1 MAGWSISFFF
11 FSSVIILQK
20 GMSDTRAQIKD
31 PEIVTNKMY
40 GCNIDMKVTLSGS
53 LICAR
58 AVEAVFR
65 TVNPSILEVGPDG
78 PPVVVRLF
86 SSRWTD

>member
-58 AVEAVFR
+58 ALVKKKKSV
-65 TVNPSILEVGPDG
+65 PDFC
-78 PPVVVRLF
+78 PYQRVLY
-86 SSRWTD
+86 